1 MSIGYELKM
10 TPLQT
15 LALYNAVAN
24 NGVFLKPQF
33 VKLIKNGNEIQREFT
48 PRILN
53 SSICSSS
60 TLEALQEMLEGVVE
74 RGTAKNIKARGF

>member
-33 VKLIKNGNEIQREFT
+33 VKYIRNGKS
-48 PRILN
+48 N
-53 SSICSSS
+53 SKD
-60 TLEALQEMLEGVVE
+60 LL
-74 RGTAKNIKARGF
+74 KF